1 MDAAPAP
8 TCFEAFSAIGYE
20 VLSSLGE
27 GKYAVCNADT
37 SEIRIAFEYPLP
49 PPPPRPP
56 PPPPPP
62 SSSLSSSLPHNGDG
76 EEAAHTTAMLHRYYA
91 AALRR
96 IVQKLD
102 FARTTRSRHIAGVAC
117 FSVDAGFVRIV
128 SQRAPDE
135 CHSWS
140 DHRSSRRRRGRCSSS
155 SSGGGGAW
163 EADAWTCGIE
173 LLRALRTYHLAGLT
187 HGALA
192 AGAGCVRVDAATSEV
207 FVVDPLTVELAALR
221 RPCAETAF
229 WPGPAEDCAS
239 LASFVVKEAAA
250 APGGAPPATDDMR
263 RFVSL
268 LNSVD
273 AAAPDPLKAILKWR
287 PLAERV
293 MQGAAAVKVGRAV
306 AAAERRAAGA
316 LALEKEERLWRAE
329 EEEAVRGVQRACVRH
344 KKVCEEWL
352 RGFAD

>member
-1 MDAAPAP
+1 MG
-8 TCFEAFSAIGYE
+8 FE

-27 GKYAVCNADT
+27 GRYAVCNADT
-37 SEIRIAFEYPLP
+37 AEERIAFEYPLP
-49 PPPPRPP
+49 PPPP
-56 PPPPPP
+56 PP
-62 SSSLSSSLPHNGDG
+62 SPSLSLPHRGRDG
-76 EEAAHTTAMLHRYYA
+76 EEATCATTTPLHRYYA

-102 FARTTRSRHIAGVAC
+102 FARTTRSRHIAGVSC

-128 SQRAPDE
+128 SQRVPDG
-135 CHSWS
+135 CRAWS
-140 DHRSSRRRRGRCSSS
+140 DDDHHRRRCSSR
-155 SSGGGGAW
+155 GAW
-163 EADAWTCGIE
+163 ALGIE

-187 HGALA
+187 HGALTA
-192 AGAGCVRVDAATSEV
+192 DCIRVDAATSEL

-221 RPCAETAF
+221 QPCAEATF
-229 WPGPAEDCAS
+229 WPSPADDCAS
-239 LASFVVKEAAA
+239 LASLVEEEVAAVVT
-250 APGGAPPATDDMR
+250 PGGAPPATDETR

-268 LNSVD
+268 LVTVD
-273 AAAPDPLKAILKWR
+273 AVAPDPLKAILKWR

-306 AAAERRAAGA
+306 AAAERRAAGVS
-316 LALEKEERLWRAE
+316 ALERDERLWRAE

-344 KKVCEEWL
+344 KKACEAWL